1 MMFYRDS
8 VIYFTDYEVCLPIEY
23 EYKCYNYNTKK
34 MSNKFPITKALPV
47 LFGFFIMGLV
57 DLVGIATNY
66 VKQDFALSDT
76 LANMLPMTLF
86 LWFAVLSVPTGM
98 MMNKLGRKRTVVISM
113 AISLLAMLLPL
124 VSYNFPMILVA
135 FGLLG
140 IGNTIIQ
147 VSLNPLLTNV
157 VRGDRLTSSLT
168 LGQFIKAIAAFLGP
182 IIAGVA
188 AGSFG
193 NWKLVFLFF
202 GVVTVVSGLW
212 LALTPIHEKPVSQ
225 SASSFT
231 SSFGLLKDKT
241 ILMLFLGIVFVVG
254 VDVGLNTTVPKFLME
269 RCGIPLEKAGLGTSL
284 YFVARTLGTFVGAI
298 LLVKLSGRKFFIW
311 SMLVAVPTLVAMLL
325 TGNLWGILSM
335 VFILGLTVANVFSII
350 FSAALKKKPER
361 ANEISGLLIMGV
373 AGGAIIPLIMG
384 VTSDSLGQT
393 GGMAVLL
400 VALAYLLFSAVRMK
414 EE

>member
-1 MMFYRDS
+1 MQNNNS
-8 VIYFTDYEVCLPIEY
+8 I
-23 EYKCYNYNTKK
+23 
-34 MSNKFPITKALPV
+34 NKVLPV

-66 VKQDFALSDT
+66 VKQDFTLSDT
-76 LANMLPMTLF
+76 LANLLPMTLF
-86 LWFAVLSVPTGM
+86 LWFAILSVPTGI

-113 AISLLAMLLPL
+113 AISMIAMLLPL

-157 VRGDRLTSSLT
+157 VRSDRLTSSLT

-202 GVVTVVSGLW
+202 AVVTVISGLW
-212 LALTPIHEKPVSQ
+212 LMLTPIPEEKNSQ
-225 SASSFT
+225 KSSTFGD
-231 SSFGLLKDKT
+231 SFGLLKDGT

-254 VDVGLNTTVPKFLME
+254 IDVGLNTTIPKFLME
-269 RCGIPLEKAGLGTSL
+269 RCSIPLEQAGLGTSL
-284 YFVARTLGTFVGAI
+284 YFIARTVGSFAGAI

-311 SMLVAVPTLVAMLL
+311 SMFVAIPALLIMLL
-325 TGNLWGILSM
+325 IGNLWCILSM
-335 VFILGLTVANVFSII
+335 IFIIGFAVANVFSII
-350 FSAALKKKPER
+350 FSAALKKLPEY
-361 ANEISGLLIMGV
+361 ANEISGLMIMGV
-373 AGGAIIPLIMG
+373 AGGAVIPLIMG
-384 VTSDSLGQT
+384 ITSDSLGQT
-393 GGMAVLL
+393 GGMSVLL
-400 VALAYLLFSAVRMK
+400 VAMAYLTYSAFKLK
-414 EE
+414 EN

>member
-1 MMFYRDS
+1 MQ
-8 VIYFTDYEVCLPIEY
+8 
-23 EYKCYNYNTKK
+23 NNT
-34 MSNKFPITKALPV
+34 SITKVLPV
-47 LFGFFIMGLV
+47 LFGFFVMGLV

-86 LWFAVLSVPTGM
+86 LWFAILSVPTGI
-98 MMNKLGRKRTVVISM
+98 MMNKLGRKRTVIISM
-113 AISLLAMLLPL
+113 GITLVAMLLPL

-168 LGQFIKAIAAFLGP
+168 LGQFIKAIVAFLGP
-182 IIAGVA
+182 IIAAIA

-193 NWKLVFLFF
+193 NWKLVFLIF
-202 GVVTVVSGLW
+202 GVITVISGLW
-212 LALTPIHEKPVSQ
+212 LLLTPIHEEPLSQ
-225 SASSFT
+225 GTSTFGESF
-231 SSFGLLKDKT
+231 SLLKDKT

-254 VDVGLNTTVPKFLME
+254 IDVGLNTTIPKFLME
-269 RCGIPLEKAGLGTSL
+269 RCGILLEKAGLGTSL
-284 YFVARTLGTFVGAI
+284 YFVARTVGTFAGAI
-298 LLVKLSGRKFFIW
+298 LLAKLSGRKFFIV
-311 SMLVAVPTLVAMLL
+311 SMLISIPAMLVML
-325 TGNLWGILSM
+325 LIGNLWGILSM
-335 VFILGLTVANVFSII
+335 IFIIGLAVANVFSII
-350 FSAALKKKPER
+350 FSAALKKVPDR

-373 AGGAIIPLIMG
+373 AGGAVIPLIMG
-384 VTSDSLGQT
+384 ITSDSFGQT
-393 GGMAVLL
+393 GGMAVLMI
-400 VALAYLLFSAVRMK
+400 ALTYLLFSAFKLK

>member
-1 MMFYRDS
+1 MDRTM
-8 VIYFTDYEVCLPIEY
+8 
-23 EYKCYNYNTKK
+23 KNTF
-34 MSNKFPITKALPV
+34 SITKTLPV
-47 LFGFFIMGLV
+47 LFGFFVMGLV

-86 LWFAVLSVPTGM
+86 LWFAILSVPTGI
-98 MMNKLGRKRTVVISM
+98 MMNKLGRKRTVILSM
-113 AISLLAMLLPL
+113 GISLLAMLLPM

-202 GVVTVVSGLW
+202 AVVTVISGLW
-212 LALTPIHEKPVSQ
+212 LLLTPIHEKPVNQTS
-225 SASSFT
+225 SSF
-231 SSFGLLKDKT
+231 SESFGLLKDKT

-269 RCGIPLEKAGLGTSL
+269 RCDILLEKAGLGTSL
-284 YFVARTLGTFVGAI
+284 YFVARTIGTFVGAI
-298 LLVKLSGRKFFIW
+298 LLVKLSGRKFFIV
-311 SMLVAVPTLVAMLL
+311 SMVCAILAMLVMLMI
-325 TGNLWGILSM
+325 GNLWGILSM
-335 VFILGLTVANVFSII
+335 VFVLGFAVANVFSII
-350 FSAALKKKPER
+350 FSAALKRKPER

-373 AGGAIIPLIMG
+373 AGGAVIPLIMG
-384 VTSDSLGQT
+384 ITSDSLGQT

-400 VALAYLLFSAVRMK
+400 VALTYLLYSAFKLK

>member
-1 MMFYRDS
+1 MDKGASFSKVM
-8 VIYFTDYEVCLPIEY
+8 
-23 EYKCYNYNTKK
+23 
-34 MSNKFPITKALPV
+34 PV

-86 LWFAVLSVPTGM
+86 LWFAILSVPTGI
-98 MMNKLGRKRTVVISM
+98 MMNRMGRRRTVVLSMVISFV
-113 AISLLAMLLPL
+113 AMLLPL

-193 NWKLVFLFF
+193 NWKFVFLVFA
-202 GVVTVVSGLW
+202 VITVISGLW
-212 LALTPIHEKPVSQ
+212 LVLTPIHEEPVNK

-231 SSFGLLKDKT
+231 GSFALLKDKT
-241 ILMLFLGIVFVVG
+241 ILLLFLAIVFVVG
-254 VDVGLNTTVPKFLME
+254 VDVGLNTTIPKFLMD
-269 RCGIPLEKAGLGTSL
+269 RCNIPLERAGLGTSL
-284 YFVARTLGTFVGAI
+284 YFVARTIGAFAGAI
-298 LLVKLSGRKFFIW
+298 LLIKLSGRKFFMV
-311 SMLVAVPTLVAMLL
+311 SMFAAIPALIIMLFI
-325 TGNLWGILSM
+325 GNLWGILSM
-335 VFILGLTVANVFSII
+335 VFLLGLLVANVFSII

-384 VTSDSLGQT
+384 IVSDAAGQT

-400 VALAYLLFSAVRMK
+400 IALMYLLFSASK
-414 EE
+414 LEKD